1 MDIQIHIAR
10 DADASAISETII
22 KTLRESNAR
31 DYPPEIIDRVIES
44 FSPSK
49 ILRFLTER
57 QVLVATLDSQIV
69 ATASL
74 DQDVVR
80 SVFVDPGF
88 QGMGVGRQLMKSI
101 QSLAMDT
108 GFNLLRV
115 PSSVTAEGFYASLGF
130 KKIRDEFHQTER
142 TIIMAKKLK
151 R

>member
-1 MDIQIHIAR
+1 VDIQIHIAS

-44 FSPSK
+44 SSPSK

-74 DQDVVR
+74 DRDVVR

-101 QSLAMDT
+101 QSLAMDA
-108 GFNLLRV
+108 GFHLLRV

-130 KKIRDEFHQTER
+130 KKVRDEFHQEER
-142 TIIMAKKLK
+142 TIIMAKTLE

>member
-1 MDIQIHIAR
+1 MDIQIHIAK

-31 DYPPEIIDRVIES
+31 DYPPEIIDRVIKS

-49 ILRFLTER
+49 ILCLLSER
-57 QVLVATLDSQIV
+57 QVLVAT
-69 ATASL
+69 ASL
-74 DQDVVR
+74 DGDVVR
-80 SVFVDPGF
+80 SVFVDPDF
-88 QGMGVGRQLMKSI
+88 QGMGVGSQLMKSI
-101 QSLAMDT
+101 QSLAMDA

-142 TIIMAKKLK
+142 TIIMAKTLE

>member
-31 DYPPEIIDRVIES
+31 DYSSEIIDRVIES

-49 ILRFLTER
+49 ILRLLAER

-74 DQDVVR
+74 DRDVVR
-80 SVFVDPGF
+80 SVFIDPSF
-88 QGMGVGRQLMKSI
+88 QGMGIGRQLMERI
-101 QSLAMDT
+101 QSLAIDA

-115 PSSVTAEGFYASLGF
+115 PSSVTAEGFYASLASRRSEMNF
-130 KKIRDEFHQTER
+130 IRQSAR
-142 TIIMAKKLK
+142 SSWL
-151 R
+151 RR

>member
-1 MDIQIHIAR
+1 MSIQIQIATDE
-10 DADASAISETII
+10 DALAISETII

-31 DYPPEIIDRVIES
+31 DYPIEIIDRVIES

-49 ILRFLTER
+49 ILRLLAER

-69 ATASL
+69 ATGSL
-74 DQDVVR
+74 DQEVVR

-130 KKIRDEFHQTER
+130 KKVRDEFHQEER
-142 TIIMAKKLK
+142 TIIMAKTLE

>member
-74 DQDVVR
+74 DRDVVR
-80 SVFVDPGF
+80 SVFVDPDF

-115 PSSVTAEGFYASLGF
+115 PSSVTAEGSMLRSASRKSEMSF
-130 KKIRDEFHQTER
+130 IRR
-142 TIIMAKKLK
+142 SA
-151 R
+151 RSSWRRS